1 MGRLDEFIAQQV
13 QPQLAAGEVITG
25 TGVVHRPLKF
35 NLMLIPSHYD
45 VYFIAVT
52 TSRLF
57 LIKTEASLMG
67 IFSAPKEYNHGVAWV
82 GLDEINVVELGTVGG
97 VGGGRTLTL
106 RFLPGNG
113 ASLSERGGVRY
124 DLYPTA
130 TKLDGQPR
138 LYEQFGS
145 WLQAQVSAGAFPR
158 RPEVEARAQ
167 AAMQAQAQEEARRR
181 ERAEIQARRRAELVA
196 SASRLLGHFGKS
208 AIALASSPQFKRW
221 FVRLALPA
229 LPLIFTIFSLI
240 QMGDA
245 FSSASS
251 SEAHIRL
258 APNATSR
265 AFWQGQ
271 LTEANTAIWLHSA
284 ASVVGGFVSLIA
296 IGAGFLLTRRRPAPL
311 GTAHIASPQ
320 GPSWGTPHNALP
332 PPRAAWGT
340 PPNAP
345 PPPRAAWGTPSAS
358 PAPGHAW
365 GASPP
370 ASPLALGRGAGG
382 EGPAWQPPAA

>member
-1 MGRLDEFIAQQV
+1 MGRLDEFIARQV
-13 QPQLAAGEVITG
+13 QPQLAAGEAITG
-25 TGVVHRPLKF
+25 TGVANRPIKF
-35 NLMLIPSHYD
+35 NLMLIPSHYE
-45 VYFIAVT
+45 VYFVAIT
-52 TSRLF
+52 TARVF
-57 LIKTEASLMG
+57 LIKTEASLLG
-67 IFSAPKEYNHGVAWV
+67 VFAAPKEYNHGVAWF

-113 ASLSERGGVRY
+113 TSVSERGGIRY
-124 DLYPTA
+124 DLFPTA
-130 TKLDGQPR
+130 TGLDGQPR
-138 LYEQFGS
+138 FYDQFGS
-145 WLQAQVSAGAFPR
+145 WLQAQVAAGAFPR

-167 AAMQAQAQEEARRR
+167 AAMQAQAQEEARKR
-181 ERAEIQARRRAELVA
+181 ERAELQARRRAELAA
-196 SASRLLGHFGKS
+196 SASRLLGRFGKG
-208 AIALASSPQFKRW
+208 AIELASSPQFKRW

-229 LPLIFTIFSLI
+229 LPLIFTIFSLL

-284 ASVVGGFVSLIA
+284 ASVVGAVVTLIA
-296 IGAGFLLTRRRPAPL
+296 SAAGFILTLRRPAPRGAL
-311 GTAHIASPQ
+311 NVASPQ
-320 GPSWGTPHNALP
+320 GPTWGTPHNVP
-332 PPRAAWGT
+332 SPPRAAWGT

-345 PPPRAAWGTPSAS
+345 PPPRAAWGAPNAP
-358 PAPGHAW
+358 PAPRQAW

-370 ASPLALGRGAGG
+370 A
-382 EGPAWQPPAA
+382 